1 MIRIVKIGTLAGL
14 FGLCLGLGTASGQLP
29 PLPVE
34 APLLPTPAVD
44 ETHSFD
50 PPPTIPSHQPESL
63 PQMESQV
70 APLNVASPG
79 VPGYYGDTVVPGF
92 DAGPK
97 AWQPGGYEARSGR
110 PYYYTVPG
118 RNKPLYSVHQYSPT
132 RWAID
137 HSAYQYHFGP
147 GYYRHAEGGDYR
159 FPYYTYRAPWYFPGH
174 PIYNRD
180 TNRPW

>member
-1 MIRIVKIGTLAGL
+1 MTRILKIGTLAGL
-14 FGLCLGLGTASGQLP
+14 FGLCLGLGAAYGQLP
-29 PLPVE
+29 PLLEE
-34 APLLPTPAVD
+34 APLIPTPAFDDVP
-44 ETHSFD
+44 SFD
-50 PPPTIPSHQPESL
+50 PPPAIPLHQPESL
-63 PQMESQV
+63 PQVESQV
-70 APLNVASPG
+70 APR
-79 VPGYYGDTVVPGF
+79 VPGYYGDTVVSGF

-97 AWQPGGYEARSGR
+97 AWQPGGYEARNGR

-147 GYYRHAEGGDYR
+147 GFYRHAEGGHYR